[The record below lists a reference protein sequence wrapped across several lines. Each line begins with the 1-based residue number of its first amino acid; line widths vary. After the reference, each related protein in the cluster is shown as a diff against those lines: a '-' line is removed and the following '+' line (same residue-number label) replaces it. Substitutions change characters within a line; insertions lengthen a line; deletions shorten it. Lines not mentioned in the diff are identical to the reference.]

1 MATRRDL
8 GSGCIYFRNDGF
20 WAGRIQL
27 PSERGSRKTKQ
38 VTSKMFCAML
48 KKFSALEQQPRPEI
62 RGRRENLALARQ
74 LGTHTR
80 GEWYAKL
87 RSQKG
92 LCYYCGKKGF
102 RKVELLDGWRFM
114 PGLVMDHMTPVAR
127 GGSDAID
134 NIVGACEPCNQ
145 VKATMTAD
153 EYMAYLNA
161 R

>member
-1 MATRRDL
+1 M
-8 GSGCIYFRNDGF
+8 GSGCLFRRPDGL

-27 PSERGSRKTKQ
+27 PSERGERRKTKT
-38 VTSKMFCAML
+38 VTSKTFCAML
-48 KKFSALEQQPRPEI
+48 KKFSTLEQQPRPEV
-62 RGRRENLALARQ
+62 RGRRENLASARQ
-74 LGTHTR
+74 LGIHTR
-80 GEWYAKL
+80 AEWFAKL

-92 LCYYCGKKGF
+92 LCYYCGKKSF
-102 RKVELLDGWRFM
+102 RKVEFLDGWRTM

-134 NIVGACEPCNQ
+134 NIVGSCELCNQ

-153 EYMAYLNA
+153 EYVAHLHA